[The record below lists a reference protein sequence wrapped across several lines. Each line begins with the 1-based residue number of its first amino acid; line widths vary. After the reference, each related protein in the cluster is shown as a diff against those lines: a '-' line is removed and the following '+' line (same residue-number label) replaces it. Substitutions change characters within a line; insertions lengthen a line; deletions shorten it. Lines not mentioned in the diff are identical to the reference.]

1 MSRACRRRPS
11 LPCRPSITRSST
23 RSTGWSSNIPSR
35 VTREPGRIPESV
47 FQRLRAHFTDAQI
60 VELTLRISLCGA
72 YNRLTEALQI
82 DNELAGHGDGL
93 AAAE

>member
-1 MSRACRRRPS
+1 MIWLAMLFMVIEYSV
-11 LPCRPSITRSST
+11 
-23 RSTGWSSNIPSR
+23 R
-35 VTREPGRIPESV
+35 VTREPGRIPEAV

-60 VELTLRISLCGA
+60 VELTLRIALCGA

-82 DNELAGHGDGL
+82 DNELASHGDGL